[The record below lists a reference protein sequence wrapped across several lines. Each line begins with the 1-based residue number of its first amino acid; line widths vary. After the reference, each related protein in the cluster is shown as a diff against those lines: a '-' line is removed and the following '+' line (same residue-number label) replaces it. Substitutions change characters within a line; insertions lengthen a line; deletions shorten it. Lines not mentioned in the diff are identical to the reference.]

1 MSDKTN
7 IENQPVCLKLVKLED
22 RESIYYTQKNG
33 KWVPSIP
40 FTLVDDVISADI
52 RGVGYITAEDDKSFL
67 STQFVMDDEDVEK
80 KYPASADLYFT
91 MRALLAYRFRSK
103 LHDIACALVG
113 ADEKGITVD
122 LLKLAVDPD
131 SYQGDI
137 ARGKELL
144 DAEYK
149 RLTQE
154 RDAFV
159 KDFNAYAMETFTTL
173 KDSGILKELAQNVSD
188 VMKKTFENCTVTI
201 KDDSGDKDNTS
212 YCNALVVKEG
222 NPTVVAVLSFGVN
235 PAAEGSNAL
244 NFVLGAECR
253 YQNVHVNEEVTATVS
268 TKQDTASYSHALIYT
283 PDNKFKQYP
292 KEAHINPEAIESC
305 FSMVILPKVVKFVV
319 DSSNAAYP
327 PRSSDMEIVYKCC

>member
-7 IENQPVCLKLVKLED
+7 TTNQPVCLKLVKLED

-40 FTLVDDVISADI
+40 FTLVDDALNADI

-103 LHDIACALVG
+103 LNDIASALVG

-131 SYQGDI
+131 NYKESI

-144 DAEYK
+144 EAEYK

-154 RDAFV
+154 RDIFV
-159 KDFNAYAMETFTTL
+159 QGFNAYAMKTFITL
-173 KDSGILKELAQNVSD
+173 KESNMLKDLAQKISEA
-188 VMKKTFENCTVTI
+188 MKNTFENFTVSI
-201 KDDSGDKDNTS
+201 KEDSGDKENAS
-212 YCNALVVKEG
+212 YSNILVVKEG
-222 NPTVVAVLSFGVN
+222 NPAVVAVLSFGVN
-235 PAAEGSNAL
+235 PASENDNAL
-244 NFVLGAECR
+244 NFVLGTECR
-253 YQNVHVNEEVTATVS
+253 YQNTHVNEEVTACVS
-268 TKQDTASYSHALIYT
+268 TKQDTAAYSHALIYT
-283 PDNKFKQYP
+283 PDSKFKQYP
-292 KEAHINPEAIESC
+292 RETHLSPEAIESC
-305 FSMVILPKVVKFVV
+305 FSMVILPKVVKFVTEC
-319 DSSNAAYP
+319 SNTAYP
-327 PRSSDMEIVYKCC
+327 PRSSETEIVYKCC